1 MKEKIE
7 HPNTNPNP
15 SRKDPF
21 GIDSDGIQTYRG
33 RRTQSGKDRSKV
45 IADRKARTRSPLER
59 TGRMTEDYNGWK
71 NYETWNVAL
80 YLDNDEGTYLAV
92 REYVRDTLNST
103 DDLTYDGLIEYLGI
117 ENESTPDGI
126 PWNYF
131 RIDRRE
137 MFEWLMDHAEP
148 EERQQV
154 EAGWSK

>member
-15 SRKDPF
+15 SREDPI

-33 RRTQSGKDRSKV
+33 RRTEGGKDRSKV

-59 TGRMTEDYNGWK
+59 TGLMEEDYNGWK

-92 REYVRDTLNST
+92 KEYVRDTLNST
-103 DDLTYDGLIEYLGI
+103 DDLTYDGLIQYLGI
-117 ENESTPDGI
+117 EDESTPDGI

>member
-1 MKEKIE
+1 ME
-7 HPNTNPNP
+7 
-15 SRKDPF
+15 
-21 GIDSDGIQTYRG
+21 
-33 RRTQSGKDRSKV
+33 
-45 IADRKARTRSPLER
+45 A
-59 TGRMTEDYNGWK
+59 DYNGWK

-92 REYVRDTLNST
+92 KEYVRDTLNST

-126 PWNYF
+126 PWAYF

-148 EERQQV
+148 EEKIQY